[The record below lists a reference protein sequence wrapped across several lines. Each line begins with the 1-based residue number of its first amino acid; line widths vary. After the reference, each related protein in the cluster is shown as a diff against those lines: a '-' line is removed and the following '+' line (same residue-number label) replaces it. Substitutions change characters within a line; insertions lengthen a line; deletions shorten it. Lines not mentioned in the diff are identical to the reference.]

1 MKQRIALLSLHGCPV
16 ARLGERDTGGM
27 NVCVLQVAKE
37 FGRRGHSVDVFTRRH
52 DPADPQIVELGEN
65 ARVVHIKA
73 GGYDETKEALYE
85 VIPEFIS
92 NLHEFQ
98 RAEGLDYDLAHSHYW
113 LSGRAGMVLARQW
126 GVSHVATFHT
136 LAKLKLQARAGE
148 KESPLRV
155 PTERLIMGAVDAM
168 VVSTE
173 SEKRDIARLYGVS
186 PAKITVVPPGVDLAL
201 FRPMDKSEARRGLG
215 IQESQVVLY
224 VGRLE
229 PLKGIDI
236 LIQAAAQLDGR
247 EDTRVLVVGG
257 NRKGDRLVGK
267 LKAQAED
274 LGIGQKVTFTG
285 PVAQSEL
292 PRYYNAA
299 DVFVLPSHYESF
311 GLAALEAMACGVPV
325 VVSRV
330 GGLTTFISDGKEGYL
345 IPWRCPDPFAQRI
358 EVLLSNPA
366 LRSAMGQA
374 ARAKA
379 ERMGWGVVADRML
392 GFYDSLLAKAWES
405 AAGA

>member
-1 MKQRIALLSLHGCPV
+1 
-16 ARLGERDTGGM
+16 M
-27 NVCVLQVAKE
+27 NVYLLQVARE
-37 FGRRGHSVDVFTRRH
+37 FGRRGHLVDVFTRRH
-52 DPADPQIVELGEN
+52 DPADPQIVELGSN

-92 NLHEFQ
+92 NLHDFQ
-98 RAEGLDYDLAHSHYW
+98 RAEDLSYGLVHSHYW
-113 LSGRAGMVLARQW
+113 LSGRVGMVLARQW
-126 GVSHVATFHT
+126 GVPHVATFHT

-155 PTERLIMGAVDAM
+155 PTERLIMGAADAM
-168 VVSTE
+168 LVSTE
-173 SEKRDIARLYGVS
+173 PEKRDIARLYGVS
-186 PAKITVVPPGVDLAL
+186 PAKITVVPPGVDLEL
-201 FRPMDKSEARRGLG
+201 FRPMDKSRARKELG
-215 IQESQVVLY
+215 ILESRVVLY

-229 PLKGIDI
+229 ALKGIGV
-236 LIQAAAQLDGR
+236 LIQATAQLEGR
-247 EDTRVLVVGG
+247 EDTRVMVVGG
-257 NRKGDRLVGK
+257 NRKGDRLAVK
-267 LKAQAED
+267 LKAEAEA

-285 PVAQSEL
+285 PVPQSEL

-366 LRSAMGQA
+366 LRTAMGRA
-374 ARAKA
+374 ATAKA
-379 ERMGWGVVADRML
+379 EGMGWDVVADRML
-392 GFYDSLLAKAWES
+392 CFYDSLLTKAWES